1 MACPFFVSEWAMA
14 IKRKKGQAMTTADF
28 TGKIVLVTGAA
39 SGIGLATVQKFLA
52 QGAEVVAV
60 DLPEV
65 DLQEIFAD
73 HDNIICL
80 ELDITTEDAADVM
93 IDCARQQFGGLD
105 ILVNNAGICI
115 GQTFEE
121 TSDETWDRIMAVNVT
136 AIFKI
141 TRRAVPLMKE
151 RGAGRIINIGS
162 IMSDMAGPGL
172 CAYGTSKHAV
182 AGLTKSMAVDLGRYN
197 ITANYIQPGAIITGL
212 SEDFL
217 KDPEFRAY
225 WEKKAPIGRLGEAS
239 DVADAIIFLA
249 SDAGGFISGAGL
261 NVDGG
266 AIINF

>member
-1 MACPFFVSEWAMA
+1 ML
-14 IKRKKGQAMTTADF
+14 TTGF
-28 TGKIVLVTGAA
+28 KGKIALVTGAA
-39 SGIGLATVQKFLA
+39 SGIGLSAVQKFLA

-60 DLPEV
+60 DLLGTGLKEK
-65 DLQEIFAD
+65 FAN

-80 ELDITTEDAADVM
+80 EQDITTEDAADVI
-93 IDCARQQFGGLD
+93 IDCAHRGFGGLD
-105 ILVNNAGICI
+105 ILVNNAGICV

-136 AIFKI
+136 AMFKI

-162 IMSDMAGPGL
+162 IMSEMAGPGL

-182 AGLTKSMAVDLGRYN
+182 AGLTKSMAVDLGCYN

-212 SEDFL
+212 SEEFF

-225 WEKKAPIGRLGEAS
+225 WTKKAPIGRLGEAS
-239 DVADAIIFLA
+239 DVANAIIFLA
-249 SDAGGFISGAGL
+249 SEAGEFISGAGL